1 MKSFEVEKAVVHIYS
16 EILFS
21 HKKNKIVPFAAT
33 SMRLEI
39 IILSEV
45 RKRNTI

>member
-1 MKSFEVEKAVVHIYS
+1 MKSFEVKKDVVHIYS
-16 EILFS
+16 EILSS

-33 SMRLEI
+33 SMQLEI
-39 IILSEV
+39 IILGEV